1 MKVVWVHS
9 SKPSSRVVIAYLDS
23 SIVLRIV
30 LDSML
35 FLTVNQKWVTLMQY
49 DSNVDT

>member
-30 LDSML
+30 LDSDGAPDCEPEVGNL
-35 FLTVNQKWVTLMQY
+35 DAVRQ
-49 DSNVDT
+49 